1 VKKKI
6 VEKLKV
12 ENFDLT
18 KKINIGTQ
26 VLEVGILDSKD
37 NSGFTLT
44 TTDDDWR
51 EFFVEAEEYATLT
64 VTGQQSVVAP
74 SAPTANPIYNP
85 SKPGQK
91 PLSQTVNF
99 LNELNPANI
108 KVGEKIAEGFF
119 GVVYAG
125 KLLSSDIAIKTFKD
139 TIQNVDVEKEVKLI
153 Q

>member
-1 VKKKI
+1 MVDRGFAEKDWKK
-6 VEKLKV
+6 
-12 ENFDLT
+12 
-18 KKINIGTQ
+18 
-26 VLEVGILDSKD
+26 
-37 NSGFTLT
+37 
-44 TTDDDWR
+44 
-51 EFFVEAEEYATLT
+51 FFVEAEEYATVT
-64 VTGQQSVVAP
+64 VQQSVVAP
-74 SAPTANPIYNP
+74 SAPTINPIYNA

-91 PLSQTVNF
+91 PSSQTVNF